1 MIRGWRGGV
10 VLLVLFILACVS
22 QDVHLDR
29 RAGRWGLERQILA
42 GEGFEHLSYHQAG
55 TRVGRELHVYLG
67 GDGRPWLDETSVSP
81 DPTPRRP
88 LVLELMRLDPVDS
101 IYLGRPCY
109 HGLGGERS
117 CTPDLWTGRRY
128 GTAVV
133 DSMEEAIRQLL
144 GQDSSVAIVLVGY
157 SGGGVLAV
165 LLAERLEM
173 TRAVITVAADLDV
186 DAWSD
191 LHGYSRLEGSANPG
205 DRASLPASLVQIHLA
220 GGRDA
225 NVPVAIVESF
235 AERQPGSNLLL
246 YPDFDHA
253 CCWARV
259 WPTVLDTLAVR
270 LAAAQTEAASPVSDD
285 LPADPAPGYA
295 FGSSNAKE
303 LCR

>member
-1 MIRGWRGGV
+1 MIKGWRGGV
-10 VLLVLFILACVS
+10 VLLPLFVLACVS
-22 QDVHLDR
+22 LDVHLDR
-29 RAGRWGLERQILA
+29 RASRWGLEREIVVGAGFDHLA
-42 GEGFEHLSYHQAG
+42 YRQGG
-55 TRVGRELHVYLG
+55 TWVGRELHVYLE
-67 GDGRPWLDETSVSP
+67 GDGHPWLDETSVSP

-88 LVLELMRLDPVDS
+88 LALELMRLDPVDS
-101 IYLGRPCY
+101 VYLGRPCY

-144 GQDSSVAIVLVGY
+144 GQESSVALVLVGY

-173 TRAVITVAADLDV
+173 IRAVITVAADLDV
-186 DAWSD
+186 DAWAD

-205 DRASLPASLVQIHLA
+205 DRAPLPASLVQIHLA

-225 NVPVAIVESF
+225 NVPVSIVESF
-235 AERQPGSNLLL
+235 AERQPEAELLL
-246 YPDFDHA
+246 FPDFDHA

-270 LAAAQTEAASPVSDD
+270 LAVAQTEAANSVSDD

-295 FGSSNAKE
+295 LGSSKAKE
-303 LCR
+303 LNR